1 MCYNRYSFI
10 VCGKGSR
17 MEFEIAICDD
27 CRADREFLIRQ
38 ILKNKTVGKK
48 SHIHE
53 YASGWDLLEAMKEI
67 AFAVIFLDIQMDGM
81 NGEETARAVREM
93 DSALVLVFYTGYA
106 GPSPVSFEV
115 QPYRYMMKN
124 MPEEQI
130 QSYLEAIADKMLENS
145 HRPVLAAHIGK
156 SQIFIRAEHILY
168 IEKYKRSLRLHMI
181 GQAYSFYGMTQ
192 NPDGTYPDIRL
203 SGKLSELY
211 EKLKKYGFAWPH
223 DSYVI
228 NCDHLCFCDADTFRL
243 AETEGI
249 FHIARSKAKTFRAQ
263 KDRFLCSKYV

>member
-106 GPSPVSFEV
+106 GPSPV
-115 QPYRYMMKN
+115 R
-124 MPEEQI
+124 
-130 QSYLEAIADKMLENS
+130 
-145 HRPVLAAHIGK
+145 R
-156 SQIFIRAEHILY
+156 
-168 IEKYKRSLRLHMI
+168 
-181 GQAYSFYGMTQ
+181 
-192 NPDGTYPDIRL
+192 
-203 SGKLSELY
+203 
-211 EKLKKYGFAWPH
+211 
-223 DSYVI
+223 
-228 NCDHLCFCDADTFRL
+228 
-243 AETEGI
+243 
-249 FHIARSKAKTFRAQ
+249 
-263 KDRFLCSKYV
+263 